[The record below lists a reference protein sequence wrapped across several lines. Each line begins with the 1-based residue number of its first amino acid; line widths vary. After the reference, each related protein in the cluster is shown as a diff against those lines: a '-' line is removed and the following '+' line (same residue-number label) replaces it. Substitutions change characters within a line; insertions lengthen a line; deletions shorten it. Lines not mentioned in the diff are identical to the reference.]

1 MTYYP
6 PAWFEERLVEC
17 RRIAPVLTDVGALV
31 WDCVVPAEWCPPGNK
46 RDSLNWR
53 DVHRMKENL
62 RAVMAR
68 KINYGPPW
76 LDPEH
81 EPLPGRPVVTCYR
94 YTPHRVD
101 PRSNWDK
108 FPVDLLTP
116 YREVS
121 IRGKRPRRSGLLGL
135 IRDDSGDHIDLR
147 AEWCKSKLGCVYV
160 RVFSGVAS

>member
-6 PAWFEERLVEC
+6 PLWFEERLLEC
-17 RRIAPVLTDVGALV
+17 RRIAPVLDNVGALV

-53 DVHRMKENL
+53 DVHKMKENL
-62 RAVMAR
+62 RSVMTRQAQVSLR
-68 KINYGPPW
+68 FNAHAHVGM
-76 LDPEH
+76 
-81 EPLPGRPVVTCYR
+81 RPVVTCYR

-116 YREVS
+116 YREVP
-121 IRGKRPRRSGLLGL
+121 IKGKRPRRSGLLGL

-160 RVFSGVAS
+160 RVFSGAAS